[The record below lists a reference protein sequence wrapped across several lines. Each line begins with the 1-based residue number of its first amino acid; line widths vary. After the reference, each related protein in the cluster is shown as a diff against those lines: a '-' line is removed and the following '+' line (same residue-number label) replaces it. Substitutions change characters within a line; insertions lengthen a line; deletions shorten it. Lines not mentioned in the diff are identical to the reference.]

1 MRRFIPFVLLLISLA
16 SYGENVV
23 TDAQGVKY
31 TMNSDGT
38 TCNVSGYTDAC
49 SGAIVIPS
57 TIEGKTVVAVNDY
70 ALAYSTQITSIV
82 LPNSVRIIGEGAF
95 MDDGTR
101 SSTLESVT
109 LPEGL
114 EVIEGFAFEHCINL
128 TTCNIPS
135 TVEFIR
141 QNAFFDVSLS
151 NVTLPRSLKCLE
163 NQSFFVDGDVTFT
176 CESPTPPEIDPQS
189 FTDGL
194 GFKGNYSLIVPKG
207 CRDAYYNQS
216 AWSSQ
221 FGSISES
228 NTSVDPFPEPYT
240 DAQGVEYTLI
250 GSGDYQGTY
259 FVSGHTNTCSGAV
272 TIPATINGKTVSYI
286 GHGAFKS
293 LSGLTSVTIENGI
306 NSIRSNAFSGCS
318 NLSSVVLPNSLTQI
332 GNNSFAN
339 CCKLASV
346 IIPSSVVRVD
356 AHAFGS
362 CEKLTS
368 ATLECNVSS
377 LWTQVFNGCQD
388 ANFYLTTL
396 TVSTVTPEVVARDV
410 FYYLG
415 SSKIS
420 NMTLIVPVG
429 SISAYKAADYWKE
442 FKSIQDT
449 EGNTEDASVT
459 SATINVATAGTLSTL
474 ISEANKNTITTL
486 TLTGSLNGDDFR
498 FIREMAGSDYNGVP
512 TDGNL
517 STLDL
522 SGATIVAGGSYVEIQ
537 DKKVYWNKEKTS
549 YTSSSSVVD
558 GEKVSEANKIGA
570 YLFAGCQKLQTI
582 TLPNNITAIDDF
594 GFWATGLTAITM
606 PNTVTSIGFDA
617 FFACWYLAS
626 VTIPS
631 SVTSINDS
639 FLFCSSLESIIVDSK
654 NSIYDSRDNC
664 NALIETSSNTLLVGC
679 KNTTIPN
686 GIIIIG
692 SAAFANLNLTSITI
706 PNSVTTIGNNAFG
719 HNKLTSITI
728 PSSVTSIANYA
739 FQDNA
744 LQTVTVEN
752 PTPVVIYENT
762 FTDRSNI
769 DLIVPEGCSA
779 AYKAVDYWKDFKSIK
794 DTKGNSDDPVVE
806 ATINVETAG
815 TLSTL
820 ISDANK
826 NTIRT
831 LTLTGSL
838 NGDDFRFIREMAGSD
853 YHGVPTDGNLATLDL
868 SGATIVAGGV
878 YLDIHNERINLTG
891 GYSEGHTNGER
902 TSKANT
908 IGEYLL
914 AGCQKLQSIILPN
927 TVTKIEGFAFLYTG
941 LTSIMMPSSLI
952 SIDQNGL
959 AHCRDLASI
968 IIPENVTTI
977 DRGAFQWCTS
987 LTSITIPASVT
998 SLGSSL
1004 FQGCTNLESI
1014 VVESANTVYDSR
1026 NDCNAIIE
1034 KSSKKL
1040 IAGCKNSVIPNDV
1053 TAIGES
1059 AFFVCEGLTEITI
1072 PSGVTT
1078 IGNYAFSYCNSLATV
1093 TVLNPT
1099 PVVIK
1104 ENTFSNRANATL
1116 YVPSGCK
1123 AAYEAADY
1131 WKEFKE
1137 IIAQAEKDDVVYT
1150 PNNEDHT
1157 VTVSDGGESS
1167 SEIVIQ
1173 SSISINGQSYEVTAI
1188 GDCAFQNNELVVKV
1202 TIPETITSIGAK
1214 AFAGCKNL
1222 KSISI
1227 YVKVPINLSGA
1238 AASRTRG
1245 DGGSSVFAGVDTET
1259 CVLYVP
1265 AGSGDAYRN
1274 ADGWKEFTNIV
1285 EMASSASI
1293 KVAKGMTTY
1302 TSEYNLDFSSLGDDV
1317 KAYVATGYDYDKN
1330 TIWLT
1335 RVKDVPAG
1343 TPILVQ
1349 APASETPYDIP
1360 VKASSGCYYKNM
1372 LVGNLSGGEITLS
1385 ATTGDMTN
1393 YYLSNGKF
1401 LTATGTNT
1409 IGNGKAY
1416 LQIPTTPPAA
1426 NVGSSQSVKLN
1437 DYGFASFCGS
1447 QDLDF
1452 TDVEGLKAF
1461 AVTGYDDANGTIWL
1475 TRVKRVSARTPLLLK
1490 GGSGASYTIPSVAVG
1505 SYYANMMKGNLS
1517 GSTITIFTTTY
1528 TSDGDM
1534 TNYYLKGN
1542 QLLKATDGGNTIG
1555 NGKAYMQI
1563 PSKHVTRSIEDIVT
1577 DLLIYGISDDEP
1589 EVISIPVARGINGD
1603 GTTNIRE
1610 KLAPEQTNDVY
1621 YNLQGQRVDKPTKG
1635 LYIKNGKKV
1644 VIK

>member
-1 MRRFIPFVLLLISLA
+1 MRRFIPFVLLLVSLA
-16 SYGENVV
+16 SYSENNVV
-23 TDAQGVKY
+23 IDAQGVKY
-31 TMNSDGT
+31 TINSDGA

-339 CCKLASV
+339 CSKLASV

-498 FIREMAGSDYNGVP
+498 FIREMAGSDYHGVP

-549 YTSSSSVVD
+549 YTSSSGVVD

-582 TLPNNITAIDDF
+582 TLPNNLTAIDDF

-639 FLFCSSLESIIVDSK
+639 FLFCSGLESIIVDSK
-654 NSIYDSRDNC
+654 NSVYDSRDNC

-686 GIIIIG
+686 GIVIIG
-692 SAAFANLNLTSITI
+692 SAALANLNLTSITI

-719 HNKLTSITI
+719 HNNLTTITI

-752 PTPVVIYENT
+752 PTPVAIY
-762 FTDRSNI
+762 
-769 DLIVPEGCSA
+769 
-779 AYKAVDYWKDFKSIK
+779 
-794 DTKGNSDDPVVE
+794 DD
-806 ATINVETAG
+806 
-815 TLSTL
+815 
-820 ISDANK
+820 
-826 NTIRT
+826 
-831 LTLTGSL
+831 
-838 NGDDFRFIREMAGSD
+838 
-853 YHGVPTDGNLATLDL
+853 
-868 SGATIVAGGV
+868 
-878 YLDIHNERINLTG
+878 
-891 GYSEGHTNGER
+891 
-902 TSKANT
+902 
-908 IGEYLL
+908 
-914 AGCQKLQSIILPN
+914 
-927 TVTKIEGFAFLYTG
+927 
-941 LTSIMMPSSLI
+941 
-952 SIDQNGL
+952 
-959 AHCRDLASI
+959 
-968 IIPENVTTI
+968 
-977 DRGAFQWCTS
+977 
-987 LTSITIPASVT
+987 
-998 SLGSSL
+998 
-1004 FQGCTNLESI
+1004 
-1014 VVESANTVYDSR
+1014 
-1026 NDCNAIIE
+1026 
-1034 KSSKKL
+1034 
-1040 IAGCKNSVIPNDV
+1040 
-1053 TAIGES
+1053 
-1059 AFFVCEGLTEITI
+1059 
-1072 PSGVTT
+1072 
-1078 IGNYAFSYCNSLATV
+1078 
-1093 TVLNPT
+1093 
-1099 PVVIK
+1099 
-1104 ENTFSNRANATL
+1104 TFSNRANITL

-1137 IIAQAEKDDVVYT
+1137 IIAKVEKDDVVYT
-1150 PNNEDHT
+1150 PNDEDHT

-1173 SSISINGQSYEVTAI
+1173 SSISINGVSYDVTAI

-1202 TIPETITSIGAK
+1202 TIPETIASIGSK
-1214 AFAGCKNL
+1214 AFAGCTNL
-1222 KSISI
+1222 KSIYI
-1227 YVKVPINLSGA
+1227 FVKTPINLPGA
-1238 AASRTRG
+1238 AASGTRG

-1274 ADGWKEFTNIV
+1274 ADGWKEFKEIV
-1285 EMASSASI
+1285 EMTSSASI
-1293 KVAKGMTTY
+1293 TVAHGMTTY
-1302 TSEYNLDFSSLGDDV
+1302 TGEYNLDFSSLGDEV

-1330 TIWLT
+1330 VIWLT

-1343 TPILVQ
+1343 TPIMVK
-1349 APASETPYDIP
+1349 APAREEAYDVP
-1360 VKASSGCYYKNM
+1360 VKASSGSYYKNM
-1372 LVGNLSGGEITLS
+1372 FVGNLSGGDITLAS
-1385 ATTGDMTN
+1385 TTGDMTN
-1393 YYLSNGKF
+1393 YYLSEGVYKSVSGS
-1401 LTATGTNT
+1401 AIIHDGRS
-1409 IGNGKAY
+1409 Y
-1416 LQIPTTPPAA
+1416 LQIPTVKPSASVGGGHKFTLSA
-1426 NVGSSQSVKLN
+1426 NMFSSY
-1437 DYGFASFCGS
+1437 YGT

-1452 TDVEGLKAF
+1452 TNVEGLKAF
-1461 AVTGYDDANGTIWL
+1461 TVTGYDDATGTIWL
-1475 TRVKRVSARTPLLLK
+1475 TRVHRVSGGTALLVV
-1490 GGSGASYTIPSVAVG
+1490 GNANGEYNVPSSGIS
-1505 SYYANMMKGNLS
+1505 SYYANMLKGNG
-1517 GSTITIFTTTY
+1517 GSEKLTIHTT
-1528 TSDGDM
+1528 DGDM
-1534 TNYYLKGN
+1534 TNYYLMN
-1542 QLLKATDGGNTIG
+1542 NMLLKVDGSAKIG
-1555 NGKAYMQI
+1555 PGKAYMQI
-1563 PSKHVTRSIEDIVT
+1563 PTKHVTRSVEDIV
-1577 DLLIYGISDDEP
+1577 DNLIYGISADEP
-1589 EVISIPVARGINGD
+1589 EIISIPLVSARGLDGD
-1603 GTTNIRE
+1603 GDTTGIHSIENGELKIE
-1610 KLAPEQTNDVY
+1610 NDVY
-1621 YNLQGQRVDKPTKG
+1621 FNLQGQRVENPTKG
-1635 LYIKNGKKV
+1635 IYLKNGKKV